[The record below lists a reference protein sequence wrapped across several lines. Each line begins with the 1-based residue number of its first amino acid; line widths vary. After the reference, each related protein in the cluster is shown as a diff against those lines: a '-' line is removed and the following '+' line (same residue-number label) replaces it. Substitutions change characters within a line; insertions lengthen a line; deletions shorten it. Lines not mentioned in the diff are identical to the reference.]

1 MSLLE
6 KIIAGIKPL
15 NREVMEQAKKH
26 QAQLTKPPGS
36 LGILEELAIK
46 IAGIRSELFPE
57 LKKKRVVVFAG
68 DHGVVEEGVSAYP
81 QEVTA
86 QMVYN
91 FLRGGAGINAIAS
104 KVGAEVEVVDIGVE
118 QDFPELEGL
127 VSKKLRKGTR
137 NFIKEPAMTRQEVIK
152 AIEVGIERAQVA
164 FEEGVDMIAGGDM
177 GIGNTTSSSA
187 IFSSLLNFYPEEVVG
202 AGTGLEPEKIA
213 HKIQI
218 IKTAFKQYQ
227 QEIDFNNPLEVLRV
241 FGGYEIAGLVGLYLG
256 SAEKR
261 LICLVDGFI
270 ATAGA
275 LITIRLCP
283 LLKDFLIFAHCS
295 EEKGHR
301 IVLEKIGVK
310 PLLNLELR
318 LGEGTGACLGME
330 IVESALFCHNQMAT
344 FESAGVSEKI

>member
-15 NREVMEQAKKH
+15 NQEIMEQAKKH

-81 QEVTA
+81 KEVTA

-91 FLRGGAGINAIAS
+91 FLRGGAGINAIAR

-137 NFIKEPAMTRQEVIK
+137 NFIKEPAMTREEVIK

-177 GIGNTTSSSA
+177 GIGNTTPSSA
-187 IFSSLLNFYPEEVVG
+187 LFCAYLGLAPEEVVG
-202 AGTGLEPEKIA
+202 AGTGLNEEQIK
-213 HKIQI
+213 HKAEVVR
-218 IKTAFKQYQ
+218 KALSKH
-227 QEIDFNNPLEVLRV
+227 QELFSDPLEILRAV
-241 FGGYEIAGLVGLYLG
+241 GGYEIAGLCGLYLG
-256 SAEKR
+256 SAER
-261 LICLVDGFI
+261 RMVILVDGFI

-275 LITIRLCP
+275 LSAIRLCP
-283 LLKDFLIFAHCS
+283 LLKDFLIFVHCS

-301 IVLEKIGVK
+301 IVLEKMGVK
-310 PLLNLELR
+310 PLLDLKLR

-344 FESAGVSEKI
+344 FESAGVSKKI